1 MLGPVRRVGPG
12 LQQHLTSL
20 AGHPIVF
27 DTRGV
32 GLGGAVQL
40 ENAPNAVGSQG
51 HPMQV
56 AMMAEGLLFRV
67 ENNII
72 NFAPL
77 IITQAEDDEMFAR
90 FSLALGAADR
100 VEAAA

>member
-1 MLGPVRRVGPG
+1 
-12 LQQHLTSL
+12 
-20 AGHPIVF
+20 
-27 DTRGV
+27 
-32 GLGGAVQL
+32 
-40 ENAPNAVGSQG
+40 
-51 HPMQV
+51 
-56 AMMAEGLLFRV
+56 MMAEGLLFRV